1 MRCSTKLS
9 YLGTAVDCIGRKDA
23 GVRGILSRNE
33 ASARLGVDGG
43 RDCGGDRHTGIAA
56 TSHFPRST
64 ARIPAG
70 IAIIVVGAGLVIG
83 AWVHG
88 MALDGQRV
96 QPGKISGSYSGPNV
110 GGGLS
115 GGRRIGL
122 FKGNLLWGASFYE
135 EAGFAEV
142 KRAWHSGAWLQDH
155 RMFRATLVL
164 IGAPILLVGAF
175 GTGALAIDVTAVR
188 LLLLLSLVYALA
200 RLSFALAR
208 A

>member
-1 MRCSTKLS
+1 MRAFVAFFRAMKQM
-9 YLGTAVDCIGRKDA
+9 LGWVWMAGAIAVVIAIQALRQYEPFSSFDSALNGA
-23 GVRGILSRNE
+23 RGL
-33 ASARLGVDGG
+33 
-43 RDCGGDRHTGIAA
+43 
-56 TSHFPRST
+56 
-64 ARIPAG
+64 IPAG